1 MNRAQK
7 VAVGIIVAVPVVCC
21 LGGILTLR
29 NGIAGASGT
38 LEPDIQALR
47 KRGFPT
53 EPADL
58 VAKTPI
64 SSADN
69 AAPLYTQ
76 VSRAFYPRSDDE
88 FSEQTT
94 ADGALVKVL
103 IQGSSS
109 RAKLAD
115 RVKGREAYQNLSK
128 YVAIA
133 EQAADRPGCDFKRD
147 WSKGFYLEFPEF
159 RAMKDLARLLAYKA
173 ELQSKAGDWQGSLRS
188 IARAQR
194 IAQHAGTDGT
204 LIGMLVQVADETIAL
219 SAFRRIVD
227 IHDRNPAF
235 LTAADKTL
243 KGFGPLPSIRRTM
256 GSELVLGRMGIRGIS
271 SLRDISKLS
280 GGGEDGASNSGLENM
295 PLGMLR
301 GAFEA
306 RLVHEYV
313 LLEPNLPR
321 DPEEWAQA
329 KKALVD
335 MNTRVEADHSPMGIM
350 NQIMMPVGAQAADA
364 VGKLQAERRLTA
376 TALYLLQARLNGPL
390 PKSLPADPKVSGD
403 PFGTGPLHYLPANDG
418 FTLYSNGP
426 DRKDSGGK
434 IRSGSSSDF
443 DVVVKFR

>member
-7 VAVGIIVAVPVVCC
+7 VAVGVIVAVPVVCC

-29 NGIAGASGT
+29 NGIASASGT
-38 LEPDIQALR
+38 LEPDLQALR

-58 VAKTPI
+58 VAKKPI

-69 AAPLYTQ
+69 GAPIYTQ
-76 VSRAFYPRSDDE
+76 VSQAFYPRSNDE

-94 ADGALVKVL
+94 ADGALMKIL

-109 RAKLAD
+109 RAKPAD
-115 RVKGREAYQNLSK
+115 RVKGREAFQKLSK
-128 YVAIA
+128 YVTLA

-188 IARAQR
+188 VARAQR

-204 LIGMLVQVADETIAL
+204 LIGMLVQVANETIAL

-227 IHDRNPAF
+227 THDRNPAF

-243 KGFGPLPSIRRTM
+243 KGFGSLPDIRRTM
-256 GSELVLGRMGIRGIS
+256 GSELVLGRMAIQGIS
-271 SLRDISKLS
+271 SLRDISKMS
-280 GGGEDGASNSGLENM
+280 GNENGSASSGLEGM

-306 RLVHEYV
+306 RLVREYAR
-313 LLEPNLPR
+313 LEPNLPR
-321 DPEEWAQA
+321 DPEEWAQS

-335 MNTRVEADHSPMGIM
+335 MNDRVESDKSPMGIM
-350 NQIMMPVGAQAADA
+350 NQIMMPIGSQAADA

-390 PKSLPADPKVSGD
+390 PKSLPADPKISGD
-403 PFGTGPLHYLPANDG
+403 PFGTGALHYLPAGGG